1 MPRHKMRKANAA
13 LNKGQ
18 MVRLVN
24 ERVVYVPP
32 PLGRCCRY
40 SDDNILVG
48 CSEVTEAECCC
59 SQNNEDC
66 ELGYGDC
73 GYAVWVEDLDCDTA
87 CPQDK
92 LPCCKDGSCSEQTP
106 QDCEAQG
113 GVPAGAVGETCADV
127 INCSSTSTP
136 AECCPTGRCCVDGT
150 CSEGIREAEC
160 VGGDWTEGASC
171 PSDCCD
177 SDAPDSCCDLPVGL
191 CCLSGTCFGLRNSCE
206 CEALGGVLD
215 ISKNGCPDCSDPAQ
229 FNLSC
234 CPDLSGACCDE
245 STGTCTEEFDA
256 SSCGGT
262 FYPGANCDSV
272 ECEAPPIIGQCCL
285 ECPQI
290 PDCPTQPGDGVFGKD
305 GGQTDQQTCI
315 DAGGSWNPI
324 INEGCGTCP
333 DCPGPDPFGRC
344 CLLGGLCF
352 RGIAADCGGTFIPD
366 PDPFTVIPCY
376 PNPGGDINPGSSCP
390 DIIGGD
396 DCLCG
401 CLYDMFGERYK
412 TCYGQNRISDVQ
424 CTDLSGV
431 NDCDFVGC
439 LTTPGPAGFNFC
451 ALPPP

>member
-177 SDAPDSCCDLPVGL
+177 SDAPDSCCDLPIGL
-191 CCLSGTCFGLRNSCE
+191 CCLSGTCFGVRNSCE

-215 ISKNGCPDCSDPAQ
+215 ISKNACPDCSDPAQ

-262 FYPGANCDSV
+262 FYPGANCGSI
-272 ECEAPPIIGQCCL
+272 ECEAPPPIGQCCQ

-290 PDCPTQPGDGVFGKD
+290 PDCDTQPGDGVFGKD
-305 GGQTDQQTCI
+305 GGQTTEADCS
-315 DAGGSWNPI
+315 GSWNPI

-333 DCPGPDPFGRC
+333 DCPGPEPLGRC
-344 CLLGGLCF
+344 CLGGGACF
-352 RGIAADCGGTFIPD
+352 RSTAAECGGAFIPD
-366 PDPFTVIPCY
+366 TNPNLVTPCY
-376 PNPGGDINPGSSCP
+376 DLSVPGGVGISTCP
-390 DIIGGD
+390 NTGIPPAN
-396 DCLCG
+396 CMCG
-401 CLYDMFGERYK
+401 CLYDTFGAIYG
-412 TCYGQNRISDVQ
+412 TCDGQNRYADRECFAPLYDGGPCGLNPCVEADS
-424 CTDLSGV
+424 TDLY
-431 NDCDFVGC
+431 
-439 LTTPGPAGFNFC
+439 C
-451 ALPPP
+451 ALAPP